1 VKKTLPRFKG
11 LGVKRANISL
21 GRRGQANDR
30 QNMGGRKLKKKILG
44 LLNENP
50 LETSLEKICQ
60 FPPRQAVNPLFSFFY
75 HSEELVKWRAVTAM
89 GAVVAR
95 LAQEDMESARIVMRR
110 LMWHLNDESGGI
122 GWGAPEAM
130 GEIMARHEK
139 LAEEYACILVSYIN
153 QSGNFIEHEMLQRG
167 VLWGLGRLAYVR
179 PELVA
184 NAVDFLL
191 PFIHSNDAV
200 HRGFAAWVSG
210 ALSSEFTTP
219 LLQNLVSDEAK
230 IKIFINMNLV
240 ESTVGKLAQEA
251 LSRTTRISPDQG
263 RPE

>member
-1 VKKTLPRFKG
+1 VKKALPRFKG
-11 LGVKRANISL
+11 LGIERGNISL
-21 GRRGQANDR
+21 GRRGKANDR

-44 LLNENP
+44 LLNDNP

-95 LAQEDMESARIVMRR
+95 LAQQDIESSRIVMRR
-110 LMWHLNDESGGI
+110 LMWNLNDESGGI

-130 GEIMARHEK
+130 G
-139 LAEEYACILVSYIN
+139 
-153 QSGNFIEHEMLQRG
+153 
-167 VLWGLGRLAYVR
+167 AYVR